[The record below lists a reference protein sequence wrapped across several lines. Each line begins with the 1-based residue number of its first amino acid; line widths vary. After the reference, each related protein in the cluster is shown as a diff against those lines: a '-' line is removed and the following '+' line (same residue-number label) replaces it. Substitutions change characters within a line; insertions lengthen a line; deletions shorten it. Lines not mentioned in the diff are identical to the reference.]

1 MRIAF
6 VAPYQG
12 PELIRRRPSTTNLAL
27 AGNAKIELVAELLR
41 RYGHQVVILSQGE
54 VVENGLCYY
63 RAFDEPQPFDPEIPV
78 RYASALPVRFVN
90 GLWQSTR
97 LLSMLNAEHR
107 ARPFDAMLI
116 YNLKRPQ
123 MACALHAMDDLR
135 IPVVLEYEDDNFV
148 DKVGASVSS
157 FRVSWQLERA
167 RAVLRRVS
175 GGIGVSPH
183 IMASFP
189 EGIPKMLLRGVVSED
204 VLNAARAGDTAKR
217 NIIAFSGTLTDSK
230 GIVQLIEA
238 WKRKP
243 VVDWELHIAGD
254 GPLGAV
260 VRKMSLGVP
269 GLVLRGL
276 LNRQQNAAF
285 LAEARIGVNPH
296 ALSSMPGNLFAFK
309 IIEYLAA
316 RAHVITTPMGP
327 LEGEFE
333 RGITY
338 MPNNNPETI
347 SRTLHETVAQRA
359 FERLAAD
366 AAEGAYGPAAVSRNL
381 DALLRQVVGTR
392 SGDLIAAVAS

>member
-12 PELIRRRPSTTNLAL
+12 PELIRRRPSTLNLAL

-41 RYGHQVVILSQGE
+41 CHGHQVVVLSQGE
-54 VVENGLCYY
+54 VVENVLSYY
-63 RAFDEPQPFDPEIPV
+63 RAFDEPQPFDPAIPV

-90 GLWQSTR
+90 GLWQSSR
-97 LLSMLNAEHR
+97 LLSLLRAEHR
-107 ARPFDAMLI
+107 AMPFDAMLI

-123 MACALHAMDDLR
+123 MACALHAMENLR

-148 DKVGASVSS
+148 DKVGASVNS

-204 VLNAARAGDTAKR
+204 VLTAARAGEGAKR
-217 NIIAFSGTLTDSK
+217 NVIAFSGTLTESK

-238 WKRKP
+238 WKRRP
-243 VVDWELHIAGD
+243 VAHWELHIAGD
-254 GPLGAV
+254 GPLGPV
-260 VRKMSLGVP
+260 VRQISVGVP

-276 LNRQQNAAF
+276 LNRKQNAAF
-285 LAEARIGVNPH
+285 LAEARIGINPH
-296 ALSSMPGNLFAFK
+296 ALSSVPGNLFAFK
-309 IIEYLAA
+309 IVEYLAA
-316 RAHVITTPMGP
+316 RAHVITTPMGS
-327 LEGEFE
+327 LEAELE

-338 MPNNNPETI
+338 MPDNAPETI
-347 SRTLHETVAQRA
+347 SQTLHDVVAQRRY
-359 FERLAAD
+359 ERLAA
-366 AAEGAYGPAAVSRNL
+366 AEAEHAYGPASIGRKL
-381 DALLRQVVGTR
+381 DVLVRQVVSAR
-392 SGDLIAAVAS
+392 SCDVVAAAAS